1 MEDWGFKGFGAR
13 RKRNIN
19 SYGQGTALEEKN
31 KDTSLGI
38 SWPIPPGET
47 EYNPAEG
54 KYRFG
59 HPLVVNS
66 EQKECPVKISEKNCP
81 EHREQQNSYMQ
92 LSEDIPATQKVTI
105 YLPADLVVEMKK
117 LKKARRFPSVSW
129 LIQEAVSHF
138 LASRQWVKGEK
149 RE

>member
-1 MEDWGFKGFGAR
+1 MEDWGFRGFGAR

-19 SYGQGTALEEKN
+19 SSGQGTALTEEN

-38 SWPIPPGET
+38 SWPTPPGET

-66 EQKECPVKISEKNCP
+66 EQEERLVKTSEKNYP
-81 EHREQQNSYMQ
+81 EHREPQNSYVQ
-92 LSEDIPATQKVTI
+92 LSEDIPTTQKVTM
-105 YLPADLVVEMKK
+105 YLPADLVEEMKK

-129 LIQEAVSHF
+129 LIQEAVSHY
-138 LASRQWVKGEK
+138 LASRQRVKGEK

>member
-1 MEDWGFKGFGAR
+1 MVDKGYKGFGVR
-13 RKRNIN
+13 RKRNI
-19 SYGQGTALEEKN
+19 SFSGLGTAPAENNRE
-31 KDTSLGI
+31 TSLGI
-38 SWPIPPGET
+38 SWPTPLGET
-47 EYNPAEG
+47 EYNPAVG

-66 EQKECPVKISEKNCP
+66 EQKECPVKTSEKKYP
-81 EHREQQNSYMQ
+81 KHREPQKSYVQ

-129 LIQEAVSHF
+129 LIQEAVSHY

-149 RE
+149 CE